1 MARESKHSEV
11 EIASREDVERF
22 AAEALRSLGLSP
34 EELARQAATGRF
46 SSDRARRVWMAIHT
60 VASPPA

>member
-1 MARESKHSEV
+1 MARETNHSEV

-22 AAEALRSLGLSP
+22 VAEALRSLGMSL
-34 EELARQAATGRF
+34 EDLARQAASGRF